1 MKFLPAPSRW
11 SFISK
16 IEGKKKCVFCEA
28 LKLKD
33 KDSLVCYREKNCFV
47 ILNKFPYN
55 TGHIMVVPYE
65 HVDSPDKI
73 DYKILCEMWG
83 LITKSLK
90 ILKKNFRPDGFN
102 IGMNVGKAA
111 GAGVKDHFHI
121 HIVPRWDGDANF
133 MAVTGNT
140 KVVSYEISD
149 IYDILRKGFSQY
161 KE

>member
-16 IEGKKKCVFCEA
+16 IGGNKKCIFCEA

-33 KDSLVCYREKNCFV
+33 KDSLVCYKGENSFV

-121 HIVPRWDGDANF
+121 HIVPRWDGDA
-133 MAVTGNT
+133 
-140 KVVSYEISD
+140 KVCYI
-149 IYDILRKGFSQY
+149 RGQ
-161 KE
+161 